1 MLQVN
6 WLNIGSWLRIRHL
19 DNDLSIANN
28 RYISSFH
35 CIFEYENGHLYI
47 HDTSSNGT
55 LINRANKI
63 SKNDP
68 VS

>member
-1 MLQVN
+1 VYLA
-6 WLNIGSWLRIRHL
+6 
-19 DNDLSIANN
+19 NDLSITNN

-35 CIFEYENGHLYI
+35 CIFEYEYGHLYI

-55 LINRANKI
+55 LINRLNKI
-63 SKNDP
+63 NKNDS